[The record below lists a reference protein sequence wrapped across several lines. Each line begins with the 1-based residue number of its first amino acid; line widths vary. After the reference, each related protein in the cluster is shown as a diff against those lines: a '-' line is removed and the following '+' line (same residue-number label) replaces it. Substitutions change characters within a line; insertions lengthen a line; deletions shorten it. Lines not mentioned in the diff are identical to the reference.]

1 MKRRFLG
8 MVAAVGLTVACTPVG
23 GDVVVVR
30 GVGAGDL
37 LKLRSGPSLEYNI
50 KYGLPDGTR
59 LIRRDCQTELG
70 QLWCEVSL
78 ADAPQVTG
86 YVSADY
92 LSER

>member
-1 MKRRFLG
+1 MNHRIL
-8 MVAAVGLTVACTPVG
+8 ASIVGFGLAGACTSVG

-30 GVGAGDL
+30 GVGAGEL
-37 LKLRSGPSLEYNI
+37 LKLRSGPSLQYNI
-50 KYGLPDGTR
+50 QYGLPDGTR